1 MSKENL
7 KITLFAAKLSSR
19 GGAEKVILE
28 EADYFLNKKVS
39 LGVLVFEFDP
49 CVLAGDKQIP
59 VKALGGRS
67 FFDKLKLLRREL
79 INTKPDIV
87 IGHNNE
93 DCLFIYLASFFLGIK
108 YATHIFGTIF
118 WFDDDFK
125 KYSLVHRRVFRLIRD
140 SVIGH
145 REFLAQ
151 RANFTFSTFLKTNL
165 MAILDILAVRRAR
178 FIVTLNEHLRWEIKN
193 IYHRDSVICSGCL
206 SSQWL
211 KCQPGYDW
219 RKELGLE
226 GKKIVLS
233 ISRLDHRKRL
243 KLLIEAFHKITDQ
256 RNDLVLLIGGSGKEE
271 FKLRQL
277 SEQLGIKENVIF
289 LGAIEETRLRSL
301 YQAADVFVF
310 IAWTSFGITRF
321 EALAAGAKS
330 VWSSEVGKKEIS
342 AWEGMVFPADPE
354 VNSLAAAI
362 LKALGEPAARPPDLS
377 AYLWKNYFDQLN
389 ELVLSTVSGGS
400 LNART

>member
-7 KITLFAAKLSSR
+7 KITLFAAKLNSL

-28 EADYFLNKKVS
+28 ETDYFLNQKVS
-39 LGVLVFEFDP
+39 LAVLAFEFDP
-49 CVLAGDKQIP
+49 RVLAGDKQIP

-67 FFDKLKLLRREL
+67 FFDKLKLLRKEL
-79 INTKPDIV
+79 KNTKPDIV

-125 KYSLVHRRVFRLIRD
+125 KYALVHRRVFNLIRD

-165 MAILDILAVRRAR
+165 MAVLDILAVRRAR

-193 IYHRDSVICSGCL
+193 IYHKDSVICSGCL
-206 SSQWL
+206 SGQWL
-211 KCQPGYDW
+211 KYQPVYDW

-233 ISRLDHRKRL
+233 ISRLDRRKRL
-243 KLLIEAFHKITDQ
+243 GLLIEAFGKLSAQ

-271 FKLRQL
+271 SRLRSL
-277 SEQLGIKENVIF
+277 SAQLGIAGKVLF

-330 VWSSEVGKKEIS
+330 VWSSELGKKEVS
-342 AWEGMVFPADPE
+342 AWKGMVFSADPE
-354 VNSLAAAI
+354 INSLAAAI
-362 LKALGEPAARPPDLS
+362 LKALDEPVATPPDLS

-389 ELVLSTVSGGS
+389 KLVQSAVSGGS
-400 LNART
+400 LNARR